1 MLCSFVLLLAFLQM
15 KKTVQS
21 VEGMKLVC
29 HELDTVTNDPESS
42 GMEEIMKDTDR
53 LVSCLANK
61 VIKWL

>member
-1 MLCSFVLLLAFLQM
+1 MFICVIACILTNE
-15 KKTVQS
+15 KTVQS